1 MKASGACTY
10 NKGQTSAKSSEF
22 SKHSGEGNSTGRQT
36 YLVRLEYRYTL
47 GIKNE
52 LKISRGKAMSG
63 P

>member
-10 NKGQTSAKSSEF
+10 NKGQTSAKNSEYR
-22 SKHSGEGNSTGRQT
+22 KNSGEGNSTGRQT
-36 YLVRLEYRYTL
+36 DLVRQEYRYVL

-63 P
+63 S